1 MAGSLVTSAATKTM
15 SVTKAVA
22 GVQAMQQYNEK
33 REAEMARAATAMEE
47 ARKELI
53 KKKEAHQERK
63 DKHIEERSNKFF
75 AKMVK
80 DL

>member
-53 KKKEAHQERK
+53 KKKEAHQGK
-63 DKHIEERSNKFF
+63 YKQ
-75 AKMVK
+75 MVSIR
-80 DL
+80 LLMPTLRLPEC